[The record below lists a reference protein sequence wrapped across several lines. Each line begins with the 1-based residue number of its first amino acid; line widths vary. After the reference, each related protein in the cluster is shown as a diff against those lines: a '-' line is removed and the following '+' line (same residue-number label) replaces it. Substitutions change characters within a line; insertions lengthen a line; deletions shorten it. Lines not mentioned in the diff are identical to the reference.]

1 MAQAKNPNNQ
11 SAYMNVLDHRK
22 VGKCII
28 NDVDLGDGDELPA
41 QGYLDVNIKGGSQN
55 QGENL
60 DPQPQESTTDPTEAT
75 FPVYEQ
81 LQ

>member
-28 NDVDLGDGDELPA
+28 NDVDLSDGNELPA
-41 QGYLDVNIKGGSQN
+41 QGSLDVNIQGVSRS

-60 DPQPQESTTDPTEAT
+60 DPQPQESTTDPIEITS
-75 FPVYEQ
+75 PVYEQ